1 MRGCAVFDLGCRD
14 GAWNVRVASLLLWR
28 RYVDEKKKKIGRR
41 WMRCSFGVEVG
52 EGLLILLNRW
62 LIGIMGLLKSL

>member
-28 RYVDEKKKKIGRR
+28 RYVDEKKKKL
-41 WMRCSFGVEVG
+41 VG
-52 EGLLILLNRW
+52 GGCDVALVWRLEKVW
-62 LIGIMGLLKSL
+62 